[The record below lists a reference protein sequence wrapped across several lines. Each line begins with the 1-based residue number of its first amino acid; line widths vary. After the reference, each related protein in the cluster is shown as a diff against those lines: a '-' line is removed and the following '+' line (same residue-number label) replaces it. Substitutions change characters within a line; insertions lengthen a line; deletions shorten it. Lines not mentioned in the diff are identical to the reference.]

1 MSELLRLED
10 VALRGDGPTLTLSVS
25 SGSVIGVYGNPKSGK
40 SEFLQ
45 IIADEAKP
53 ARGSVHVRCQIAQAE
68 AAGPLRRV
76 KPVHLAR
83 NGKTAEATSLA
94 TEALL
99 ATHLWDVRSK
109 PIATLSAGQKAASEL
124 LTPLTSEAQLLLIDM
139 QLDAL
144 DPWTLKSVLAHIR
157 KLRSHGVSAIIAS
170 NRLDLLKHLD
180 HIVVLENR
188 TVRFAGNGDD
198 LIRLRGNHHFTVS
211 ANDQPGAL
219 ALVAPFAI
227 SVEERQ
233 NELRFHAAE
242 GQEIAARLLLEGY
255 GNVSLVVTRP
265 PSLEEA
271 LLSLLR

>member
-10 VALRGDGPTLTLSVS
+10 FALRSDGSTLTMSVS
-25 SGSVIGVYGNPKSGK
+25 SGSIIGLYGNAGGGK
-40 SEFLQ
+40 SEFLNV
-45 IIADEAKP
+45 IADEIKP
-53 ARGSVHVRCQIAQAE
+53 ARGSVHLRCQAAKAE
-68 AAGPLRRV
+68 ALRIRRL
-76 KPVHLAR
+76 KPIQLAR
-83 NGKTAEATSLA
+83 TGKSAAATSLA

-99 ATHLWDVRSK
+99 ATHLWEVRSK
-109 PIATLSAGQKAASEL
+109 PVSTLSVSQQAASEL
-124 LTPLTSEAQLLLIDM
+124 LTMLTSEAQLMLIDM

-157 KLRSHGVSAIIAS
+157 KLRSHGVSAIIAT

-180 HIVVLENR
+180 HIVVFENR
-188 TVRFAGNGDD
+188 AVRFAGNGED
-198 LIRLRGNHHFTVS
+198 LLRLRGSHQFTVT

-219 ALVAPFAI
+219 ALVSPFAI

-233 NELRFHAAE
+233 NELRFHATE

-255 GNVSLVVTRP
+255 GNVTLVVNRP